1 MTNNKTFSSLLNKNI
16 FLIDGPSVNLSI
28 EDPSVNLSI
37 ELTSSE
43 TNSSE
48 INSSDVIRA
57 LQLAELNNL
66 TLKKVDFVDDHYT
79 SNERTFMELFLVSIL
94 LGILILSTIFGNIF
108 VISAIV
114 LEKNL
119 KSVGNYL
126 VLSLAV
132 TDLLVACLVM
142 PLGAVYEVLQEWT
155 FGSELCELWTSIDV
169 LCCTA
174 R

>member
-1 MTNNKTFSSLLNKNI
+1 MINNKTFSSLLNKNI
-16 FLIDGPSVNLSI
+16 FRIDDSSVH
-28 EDPSVNLSI
+28 LSI

-43 TNSSE
+43 TNLNETNFSE
-48 INSSDVIRA
+48 TNLSHVITV
-57 LQLAELNNL
+57 LQLVDSKYNSTLNRNTGDL
-66 TLKKVDFVDDHYT
+66 HDYHYN
-79 SNERTFMELFLVSIL
+79 SNERTFMELFVVSIL

-142 PLGAVYEVLQEWT
+142 PLGAVYEVLQQWT